1 MIEQSAALKG
11 RYCLFRGQQ
20 HTLRILPVN
29 SNERCL
35 MPLKIRKN
43 KSPLFIILLL
53 ILTLLTGLTAGYFS
67 AHGITENGK
76 FEAFSRKV
84 FQNEVSGSTLTLHYT
99 LAHPE
104 KQGIPRKK
112 ATLGTIPT
120 DMKNTYQI
128 CSQYEKKLKSFRY
141 SCLSTKNQLTLDS
154 MLLYYHTEKSL
165 GDNYL
170 LQEPLGPSLGIQA
183 QLPVLLAEYAFYEDQ
198 DITDYLNLLTTIRPY
213 FQSILKFEKK
223 KSEAGFFMSDTT
235 LDRVLAQCSAFIQN
249 PDNNYMLDIFQKKLS
264 DYGKLSVSEQNAL
277 IPTHKSLM
285 KTEVI
290 PAYQELMTGLEALRG
305 TGKNN
310 RGLTYFKGG
319 KAYYLYLLQSQTG
332 SYVPV
337 KQMEKRLS
345 RQLSS
350 EIGIAGTMLRKNPE
364 LLTTLNQ
371 GITFREMKPAQM
383 LNALQQKIQADFP
396 ALADVTFELRTV
408 HDSMKDYLSPAFYL
422 TPPMDTGTPNVIYIN
437 PAASYQGLELF
448 TTLAHEGFPG
458 HLYQTVTFERQ
469 NPSGIRNLLCT
480 SGFAEGWATYI
491 EPFAYQYAA
500 GYIKDPSAT
509 ELARISW
516 LNRSI
521 NLCMYSLLDIE
532 IHYNGWT
539 QAEAASFL
547 KAFGIEESTVVSEI
561 YQYILET
568 PGNYLK
574 YYWGYLSLLDL
585 RTSEQNRLG
594 QDFDLKKFHSQV
606 LKIGGVQFPVLEKYI
621 DAEF

>member
-1 MIEQSAALKG
+1 MS
-11 RYCLFRGQQ
+11 F
-20 HTLRILPVN
+20 
-29 SNERCL
+29 
-35 MPLKIRKN
+35 KIRGK
-43 KSPLFIILLL
+43 KSPLFITLLL
-53 ILTLLTGLTAGYFS
+53 VLTLFAGLTAVYFS

-112 ATLGTIPT
+112 ASLGTVPT

-128 CSQYEKKLKSFRY
+128 CSQYEEKLKSFRY
-141 SCLSTKNQLTLDS
+141 SRLSTENQLTLDS

-183 QLPVLLAEYAFYEDQ
+183 QLPVLLAEYAFYEAQ

-277 IPTHKSLM
+277 ILTHKSLM

-364 LLTTLNQ
+364 LLATLNQ
-371 GITFREMKPAQM
+371 GITFKEMKPVQM

-408 HDSMKDYLSPAFYL
+408 HDSMKAYLSPAFYL

-437 PAASYQGLELF
+437 PAANYQGLELF

-458 HLYQTVTFERQ
+458 HLYQTVTFQRQ

-480 SGFAEGWATYI
+480 SGFAEGWATYV

-500 GYIKDPSAT
+500 DYIQDPFAT

-547 KAFGIEESTVVSEI
+547 KAFGIEDSTVVSEI

-574 YYWGYLSLLDL
+574 YYWGYLSILDL

-606 LKIGGVQFPVLEKYI
+606 LKIGGVQYPVLEKYI

>member
-1 MIEQSAALKG
+1 
-11 RYCLFRGQQ
+11 
-20 HTLRILPVN
+20 
-29 SNERCL
+29 
-35 MPLKIRKN
+35 MPFKIRGK
-43 KSPLFIILLL
+43 KSPLFITLLL
-53 ILTLLTGLTAGYFS
+53 VLTLFAGLTAGYFS

-112 ATLGTIPT
+112 ASLGTVPT

-128 CSQYEKKLKSFRY
+128 CSQYEEKLKSFRY
-141 SCLSTKNQLTLDS
+141 SRLSTENQLTLDS

-183 QLPVLLAEYAFYEDQ
+183 QLPVLLAEYAFYEAQ

-264 DYGKLSVSEQNAL
+264 DYGKLSTSEQNAL
-277 IPTHKSLM
+277 VLTHKSLM

-305 TGKNN
+305 TGKND

-364 LLTTLNQ
+364 LLATLNQ
-371 GITFREMKPAQM
+371 GITFKEMKPAQM

-437 PAASYQGLELF
+437 PAANYQGLELF

-458 HLYQTVTFERQ
+458 HLYQTVTFQRQ
-469 NPSGIRNLLCT
+469 NPSGIRNLLCA
-480 SGFAEGWATYI
+480 SGFAEGWATYV

-500 GYIKDPSAT
+500 DYIQDPFAT

-547 KAFGIEESTVVSEI
+547 KAFGIEDSTVVSEI

-574 YYWGYLSLLDL
+574 YYWGYLSILDL

-606 LKIGGVQFPVLEKYI
+606 LKIGGVQYPVLEKYI

>member
-1 MIEQSAALKG
+1 MIEQSILLKG
-11 RYCLFRGQQ
+11 S
-20 HTLRILPVN
+20 P
-29 SNERCL
+29 
-35 MPLKIRKN
+35 MPFKIRGK
-43 KSPLFIILLL
+43 KSPLFITLLL
-53 ILTLLTGLTAGYFS
+53 VLTLFAGLTAGYFS

-112 ATLGTIPT
+112 ASLGTVPT

-128 CSQYEKKLKSFRY
+128 CSQYEEKLKSFRY
-141 SCLSTKNQLTLDS
+141 SRLSTENQLTLDS

-183 QLPVLLAEYAFYEDQ
+183 QLPVLLAEYAFYEAQ

-235 LDRVLAQCSAFIQN
+235 LDRVLAQCSTFIQN

-264 DYGKLSVSEQNAL
+264 DYGKLSVSEQSAL
-277 IPTHKSLM
+277 ILTHKSLM

-350 EIGIAGTMLRKNPE
+350 EIGIAGTMLRKKPE
-364 LLTTLNQ
+364 LLTILNQ
-371 GITFREMKPAQM
+371 GITFKKMKPAQM

-437 PAASYQGLELF
+437 PAASYQELELF

-458 HLYQTVTFERQ
+458 HLYQTVTFQRQ

-480 SGFAEGWATYI
+480 SGFAEGWATYV

-500 GYIKDPSAT
+500 DYIQDPSAT

-547 KAFGIEESTVVSEI
+547 KAFGIKDSTVVSEI

-606 LKIGGVQFPVLEKYI
+606 LKIGGVQYPVLEKYI

>member
-1 MIEQSAALKG
+1 MIEQSILLKG
-11 RYCLFRGQQ
+11 SPMSF
-20 HTLRILPVN
+20 
-29 SNERCL
+29 
-35 MPLKIRKN
+35 KIRGK
-43 KSPLFIILLL
+43 KSPLFITLLL
-53 ILTLLTGLTAGYFS
+53 VLTLFAGLTAGYFS

-76 FEAFSRKV
+76 FEAFFRKV

-112 ATLGTIPT
+112 ASLGTVPT

-128 CSQYEKKLKSFRY
+128 CSQYEEKLKSFRY
-141 SCLSTKNQLTLDS
+141 SRLSTENQLTLDS

-183 QLPVLLAEYAFYEDQ
+183 QLPVLLAEYAFYEAQ

-277 IPTHKSLM
+277 ILTHKSLM

-350 EIGIAGTMLRKNPE
+350 EIGIAGTMLRKKPE
-364 LLTTLNQ
+364 LLTILNQ
-371 GITFREMKPAQM
+371 GITFKKMKPAQM

-408 HDSMKDYLSPAFYL
+408 HDSMKAYLSPAFYL

-437 PAASYQGLELF
+437 PAANYQGLELF

-458 HLYQTVTFERQ
+458 HLYQTVTFQRQ

-480 SGFAEGWATYI
+480 SGFAEGWATYV

-500 GYIKDPSAT
+500 DYIQDPFAT

-547 KAFGIEESTVVSEI
+547 KAFGIEDSTVVSEI

-574 YYWGYLSLLDL
+574 YYWGYLSILDL

-606 LKIGGVQFPVLEKYI
+606 LKIGGVQYPVLEKYI

>member
-1 MIEQSAALKG
+1 
-11 RYCLFRGQQ
+11 
-20 HTLRILPVN
+20 
-29 SNERCL
+29 

-165 GDNYL
+165 GGNYL

-183 QLPVLLAEYAFYEDQ
+183 QLPVLLAEYAFYKDQ

-223 KSEAGFFMSDTT
+223 KSDAGFFMSDAT

-249 PDNNYMLDIFQKKLS
+249 PGSNYMLDIFQKKLS
-264 DYGKLSVSEQNAL
+264 EYGKLSPSEQNAL
-277 IPTHKSLM
+277 VLTHKSLM

-383 LNALQQKIQADFP
+383 LNTLQQKIQADFP
-396 ALADVTFELRTV
+396 SLTDVTFELRTV

-574 YYWGYLSLLDL
+574 YYWSYLSLLDL

>member
-1 MIEQSAALKG
+1 MIEQSILLKG
-11 RYCLFRGQQ
+11 S
-20 HTLRILPVN
+20 P
-29 SNERCL
+29 
-35 MPLKIRKN
+35 MPFKIRGK
-43 KSPLFIILLL
+43 KSPLFITFLLV
-53 ILTLLTGLTAGYFS
+53 LTLFAGLTAGYFS

-264 DYGKLSVSEQNAL
+264 DYGKLSASEQRAL
-277 IPTHKSLM
+277 ILTHKSLM

-364 LLTTLNQ
+364 LLATLNQ
-371 GITFREMKPAQM
+371 GITFKEMKPAQM

-491 EPFAYQYAA
+491 EPFAYKYAA

>member
-1 MIEQSAALKG
+1 MIEQSILLKG
-11 RYCLFRGQQ
+11 S
-20 HTLRILPVN
+20 P
-29 SNERCL
+29 
-35 MPLKIRKN
+35 MPFKIRGK
-43 KSPLFIILLL
+43 KSPLFITLLL
-53 ILTLLTGLTAGYFS
+53 VLTLFAGLTAGYFS

-112 ATLGTIPT
+112 ASLGTVPT

-128 CSQYEKKLKSFRY
+128 CSQYEEKLKSFRY
-141 SCLSTKNQLTLDS
+141 SRLSTENQLTLDS

-183 QLPVLLAEYAFYEDQ
+183 HLPVLLAEYAFYEAQ

-277 IPTHKSLM
+277 ILTHKSLM

-350 EIGIAGTMLRKNPE
+350 EIGIAGTMLRKKPE
-364 LLTTLNQ
+364 LLAILNQ
-371 GITFREMKPAQM
+371 GITFKKMKPAQM

-437 PAASYQGLELF
+437 PAASYQELELF

-458 HLYQTVTFERQ
+458 HLYQTVTFQRQ

-480 SGFAEGWATYI
+480 SGFAEGWATYV

-500 GYIKDPSAT
+500 DYIQDPSAT

-547 KAFGIEESTVVSEI
+547 KAFGIEDSTVVSEI

-574 YYWGYLSLLDL
+574 YYWGYLSILDL

-606 LKIGGVQFPVLEKYI
+606 LKIGGVQYPVLEKYI

>member
-1 MIEQSAALKG
+1 MIEQSILLKG
-11 RYCLFRGQQ
+11 S
-20 HTLRILPVN
+20 P
-29 SNERCL
+29 
-35 MPLKIRKN
+35 MPFKIRGK
-43 KSPLFIILLL
+43 KSPLFITFLLV
-53 ILTLLTGLTAGYFS
+53 LTLFAGLTAGYFS

-223 KSEAGFFMSDTT
+223 KSKAGFFMSDTT

-264 DYGKLSVSEQNAL
+264 DYGKLSVPEQSAL
-277 IPTHKSLM
+277 ILTHKSLM

-364 LLTTLNQ
+364 LLATLNQ
-371 GITFREMKPAQM
+371 GITFKEMKPAQM

-422 TPPMDTGTPNVIYIN
+422 TPPMDIGTPNVIYIN

>member
-1 MIEQSAALKG
+1 MIEQSILLKG
-11 RYCLFRGQQ
+11 S
-20 HTLRILPVN
+20 P
-29 SNERCL
+29 
-35 MPLKIRKN
+35 MPFKIRGK
-43 KSPLFIILLL
+43 KSPLFITLLL
-53 ILTLLTGLTAGYFS
+53 VLTLFAGLTAGYFS

-112 ATLGTIPT
+112 ASLGTVPT

-128 CSQYEKKLKSFRY
+128 CSQYEEKLKSFRY
-141 SCLSTKNQLTLDS
+141 SRLSTENQLTLDS

-264 DYGKLSVSEQNAL
+264 DYGKLSTSEQNAL
-277 IPTHKSLM
+277 VLTHKSLM

-364 LLTTLNQ
+364 LLATLNQ
-371 GITFREMKPAQM
+371 GITFKEMKPAQM

-437 PAASYQGLELF
+437 PAANYQGLELF

-458 HLYQTVTFERQ
+458 HLYQTVTFQRQ

-480 SGFAEGWATYI
+480 SGFAEGWATYV

-574 YYWGYLSLLDL
+574 YYWGYLSILDL

-606 LKIGGVQFPVLEKYI
+606 LKIGGVQYPVLEKYI

>member
-1 MIEQSAALKG
+1 MIEQSILLKG
-11 RYCLFRGQQ
+11 SPMSF
-20 HTLRILPVN
+20 
-29 SNERCL
+29 
-35 MPLKIRKN
+35 KIRGK
-43 KSPLFIILLL
+43 KSPLFITLLL
-53 ILTLLTGLTAGYFS
+53 VLTLFAGLTAGYFS

-112 ATLGTIPT
+112 ASLGTVPT

-128 CSQYEKKLKSFRY
+128 CSQYEEKLKSFRY
-141 SCLSTKNQLTLDS
+141 SRLSTENQLTLDS

-183 QLPVLLAEYAFYEDQ
+183 QLPVLLAEYAFYEAQ

-277 IPTHKSLM
+277 ILTHKSLM

-364 LLTTLNQ
+364 LLTILNQ
-371 GITFREMKPAQM
+371 GITFKEMKPVQM

-408 HDSMKDYLSPAFYL
+408 HDSMKAYLSPAFYL

-437 PAASYQGLELF
+437 PAANYQGLELF

-458 HLYQTVTFERQ
+458 HLYQTVTFQRQ

-480 SGFAEGWATYI
+480 SGFAEGWATYV

-500 GYIKDPSAT
+500 DYIQDPFAT

-547 KAFGIEESTVVSEI
+547 KAFGIEDSTVVSEI

-574 YYWGYLSLLDL
+574 YYWGYLSILDL

-606 LKIGGVQFPVLEKYI
+606 LKIGGVQYPVLEKYI

>member
-1 MIEQSAALKG
+1 
-11 RYCLFRGQQ
+11 
-20 HTLRILPVN
+20 
-29 SNERCL
+29 
-35 MPLKIRKN
+35 MPFKIRGK
-43 KSPLFIILLL
+43 KSPLFITLLL
-53 ILTLLTGLTAGYFS
+53 VLTLFAGLTAGYFS

-112 ATLGTIPT
+112 ASLGTVPT

-128 CSQYEKKLKSFRY
+128 CSQYEEKLKSFRY
-141 SCLSTKNQLTLDS
+141 SRLSTENQLTLDS

-277 IPTHKSLM
+277 ILTHKSLM

-364 LLTTLNQ
+364 LLATLNQ
-371 GITFREMKPAQM
+371 GITFKEMKSAQM

-437 PAASYQGLELF
+437 PAANYQGLELF

-458 HLYQTVTFERQ
+458 HLYQTVTFQRQ

-480 SGFAEGWATYI
+480 SGFAEGWATYV

-500 GYIKDPSAT
+500 DYIQDPFAT

-547 KAFGIEESTVVSEI
+547 KAFGIEDSTVVSEI

-574 YYWGYLSLLDL
+574 YYWGYLSILDL

-606 LKIGGVQFPVLEKYI
+606 LKIGGAQFPVLEKYI
-621 DAEF
+621 DVEF

>member
-1 MIEQSAALKG
+1 MIEQSILLKG
-11 RYCLFRGQQ
+11 S
-20 HTLRILPVN
+20 P
-29 SNERCL
+29 
-35 MPLKIRKN
+35 MPFKIRGK
-43 KSPLFIILLL
+43 KSPLFITLLL
-53 ILTLLTGLTAGYFS
+53 VLTLFAGLTAGYFS

-112 ATLGTIPT
+112 ASLGTVPT

-128 CSQYEKKLKSFRY
+128 CSQYEEKLKSFRY
-141 SCLSTKNQLTLDS
+141 SRLSTENQLTLDS

-264 DYGKLSVSEQNAL
+264 DYGKLSASEQRAL
-277 IPTHKSLM
+277 ILTHKSLM

-364 LLTTLNQ
+364 LLATLNQ
-371 GITFREMKPAQM
+371 GITFKEMKPAQM

-547 KAFGIEESTVVSEI
+547 KAFGIKDSTVVSEI

-606 LKIGGVQFPVLEKYI
+606 LKIGGVQYPVLEKYI

>member
-1 MIEQSAALKG
+1 MIEQSILLKG
-11 RYCLFRGQQ
+11 SPMSF
-20 HTLRILPVN
+20 
-29 SNERCL
+29 
-35 MPLKIRKN
+35 KIRGK
-43 KSPLFIILLL
+43 KSPLFITLLL
-53 ILTLLTGLTAGYFS
+53 VLTLFAGLTAGYFS

-112 ATLGTIPT
+112 ASLGTVPT

-128 CSQYEKKLKSFRY
+128 CSQYEEKLKSFRY
-141 SCLSTKNQLTLDS
+141 SRLSTENQLTLDS

-183 QLPVLLAEYAFYEDQ
+183 QLPVLLAEYAFYEAQ

-277 IPTHKSLM
+277 ILTHKSLM

-364 LLTTLNQ
+364 LLATLNQ
-371 GITFREMKPAQM
+371 GITFKEMKPVQM

-437 PAASYQGLELF
+437 PAANYQGLELF

-458 HLYQTVTFERQ
+458 HLYQTVTFQRQ

-480 SGFAEGWATYI
+480 SGFAEGWATYV

-500 GYIKDPSAT
+500 DYIQDPFAT

-547 KAFGIEESTVVSEI
+547 KAFGIEDSTVVSEI

-574 YYWGYLSLLDL
+574 YYWGYLSILDL

-606 LKIGGVQFPVLEKYI
+606 LKIGGVQYPVLEKYI

>member
-1 MIEQSAALKG
+1 MIEQSILLKG
-11 RYCLFRGQQ
+11 SPMSF
-20 HTLRILPVN
+20 
-29 SNERCL
+29 
-35 MPLKIRKN
+35 KIRGK
-43 KSPLFIILLL
+43 KSPLFITLLL
-53 ILTLLTGLTAGYFS
+53 VLTLFAGLTAGYFS

-76 FEAFSRKV
+76 FEAFFRKV

-112 ATLGTIPT
+112 ASLGTVPT

-128 CSQYEKKLKSFRY
+128 CSQYEEKLKSFRY
-141 SCLSTKNQLTLDS
+141 SRLSTENQLTLDS

-183 QLPVLLAEYAFYEDQ
+183 QLPVLLAEYAFYEAQ

-277 IPTHKSLM
+277 ILTHKSLM

-364 LLTTLNQ
+364 LLATLNQ
-371 GITFREMKPAQM
+371 GITFKEMKPVQM

-408 HDSMKDYLSPAFYL
+408 HDSMKAYLSPAFYL

-437 PAASYQGLELF
+437 PAANYQGLELF

-458 HLYQTVTFERQ
+458 HLYQTVTFQRQ

-480 SGFAEGWATYI
+480 SGFAEGWATYV

-500 GYIKDPSAT
+500 DYIQDPFAT

-547 KAFGIEESTVVSEI
+547 KAFGIEDSTVVSEI

-574 YYWGYLSLLDL
+574 YYWGYLSILDL

-606 LKIGGVQFPVLEKYI
+606 LKIGGVQYPVLEKYI

>member
-1 MIEQSAALKG
+1 MIEQSILLKG
-11 RYCLFRGQQ
+11 S
-20 HTLRILPVN
+20 P
-29 SNERCL
+29 
-35 MPLKIRKN
+35 MPFKIRGK
-43 KSPLFIILLL
+43 KSPLFITFLLV
-53 ILTLLTGLTAGYFS
+53 LTLFAGLTAGYFS

-264 DYGKLSVSEQNAL
+264 DYGKLSASEQRAL
-277 IPTHKSLM
+277 ILTHKSLM

-364 LLTTLNQ
+364 LLATLNQ
-371 GITFREMKPAQM
+371 GITFKEMKPAQM

-396 ALADVTFELRTV
+396 ALADVIFELRTV

-491 EPFAYQYAA
+491 EPFAYKYAA

>member
-1 MIEQSAALKG
+1 MSNRPKFTAAILAFFLII
-11 RYCLFRGQQ
+11 CFTFSWLFSHVFSENARFENFAES
-20 HTLRILPVN
+20 IL
-29 SNERCL
+29 E
-35 MPLKIRKN
+35 K
-43 KSPLFIILLL
+43 
-53 ILTLLTGLTAGYFS
+53 
-67 AHGITENGK
+67 
-76 FEAFSRKV
+76 
-84 FQNEVSGSTLTLHYT
+84 EVSGNALNLHYS
-99 LAHPE
+99 LAYPE
-104 KQGIPRKK
+104 KQGISRPR
-112 ATLGTIPT
+112 ATLRTIHPNNE
-120 DMKNTYQI
+120 KASAQCQEYV
-128 CSQYEKKLKSFRY
+128 KKLKKFSQ
-141 SCLSTKNQLTLDS
+141 SKLSTSNRLTLDLL
-154 MLLYYHTEKSL
+154 LLYYHTEASL

-183 QLPVLLAEYAFYEDQ
+183 QLPVLLAEYAFYEAQ

-277 IPTHKSLM
+277 ILTHKSLM

-350 EIGIAGTMLRKNPE
+350 EIGIAGTMLRKKPE
-364 LLTTLNQ
+364 LLTILNQ
-371 GITFREMKPAQM
+371 GITFKKMKPAQM

-437 PAASYQGLELF
+437 PAASYQELELF

-458 HLYQTVTFERQ
+458 HLYQTVTFQRQ

-480 SGFAEGWATYI
+480 SGFAEGWATYV

-500 GYIKDPSAT
+500 DYIQDPSAT

-547 KAFGIEESTVVSEI
+547 KAFGIKDSTVVSEI

-606 LKIGGVQFPVLEKYI
+606 LKIGGVQYPVLEKYI